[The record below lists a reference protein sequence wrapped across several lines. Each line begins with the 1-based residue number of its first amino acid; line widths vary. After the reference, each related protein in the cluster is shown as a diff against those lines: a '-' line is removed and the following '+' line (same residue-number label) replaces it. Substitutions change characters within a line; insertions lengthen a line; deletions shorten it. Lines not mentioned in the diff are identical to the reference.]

1 MSPKRY
7 LWLRRMHLVRRA
19 LRIADA
25 EQTTVTE
32 TATDYGFW
40 ELGRFAVAY
49 RSLFGEPTSAA
60 LRRPPEDSKPV
71 EFIEPAWKFVR
82 SA

>member
-19 LRIADA
+19 LRSADA
-25 EQTTVTE
+25 EKTTVTE
-32 TATDYGFW
+32 IATDHGFW

-49 RSLFGEPTSAA
+49 RSLFGEAPSEA
-60 LRRPPEDSKPV
+60 LRRSRDYSNPAETT
-71 EFIEPAWKFVR
+71 EPTWKFVK